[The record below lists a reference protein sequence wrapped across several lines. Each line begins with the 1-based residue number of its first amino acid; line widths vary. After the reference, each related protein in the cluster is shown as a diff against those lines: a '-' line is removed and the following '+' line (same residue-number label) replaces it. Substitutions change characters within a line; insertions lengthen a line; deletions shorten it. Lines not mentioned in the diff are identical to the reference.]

1 MNMTLR
7 VFILFMKPSLNVFS
21 KCCGYD
27 TEHINAVDSILNMKL
42 YTFWQGCAK
51 MTSRIGGSVAG
62 GNWKYAHGTA
72 HFGRNFS
79 VKWLKV

>member
-1 MNMTLR
+1 VAVAN
-7 VFILFMKPSLNVFS
+7 FLN
-21 KCCGYD
+21 
-27 TEHINAVDSILNMKL
+27 LKL
-42 YTFWQGCAK
+42 SMFWQGCAK

-72 HFGRNFS
+72 HYGRNFS